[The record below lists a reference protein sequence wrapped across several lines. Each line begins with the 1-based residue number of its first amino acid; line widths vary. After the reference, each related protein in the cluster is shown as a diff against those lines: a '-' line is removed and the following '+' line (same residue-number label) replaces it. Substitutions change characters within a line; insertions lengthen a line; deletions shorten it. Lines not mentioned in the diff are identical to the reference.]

1 VNSNQPIIIMFGF
14 EKIEVWE
21 RAIEFAD
28 IVYSVTGRFPAD
40 ERFDLTCKM
49 RRASVSIS
57 SSIAEGSLRKSSHS
71 FLHFIGIA
79 AASLDEV
86 VQLAAVS
93 LKQGFLSL
101 PEFQGLCATAEEQ
114 RQMLRELRRSL
125 RGEP

>member
-1 VNSNQPIIIMFGF
+1 MFGF